1 MNEKEESKII
11 QVSEDKLRLTLKE
24 QNEHKSTSSKF
35 WTFLSFSLAFG
46 IPLFTSSFNGFWII
60 SAELLQA
67 IFIVTTILFFVLAFF
82 EAIKVIKSKI
92 AGKGDDD
99 WFVLR
104 VQGLE
109 KPKKKNN
116 AGEAIVDFFCFTDW
130 IDVLKKICL
139 VILYLLPI
147 GLWLLVMFLVGWEV
161 AWSTAIPEGGDAPA
175 WTVTL
180 FFSVFWIMGTY
191 FYLISF
197 RNEILEFFGIDDLFY

>member
-1 MNEKEESKII
+1 MNEKENPKII

-24 QNEHKSTSSKF
+24 QSELKASGTKF

-46 IPLFTSSFNGFWII
+46 IPLFTSTFNGFWIL

-67 IFIVTTILFFVLAFF
+67 IFIVVTILFFVLTFV
-82 EAIKVIKSKI
+82 EAVKVLKGKST
-92 AGKGDDD
+92 GRGDDD

-109 KPKKKNN
+109 KPKKESSV
-116 AGEAIVDFFCFTDW
+116 GEAIVDFFCFTDW

-147 GLWLLVMFLVGWEV
+147 GLWLLVMFLVGWQV

-180 FFSVFWIMGTY
+180 FFSVLWIMGTY
-191 FYLISF
+191 LCLIAY
-197 RNEILEFFGIDDLFY
+197 RKEILELFGIDDLYY